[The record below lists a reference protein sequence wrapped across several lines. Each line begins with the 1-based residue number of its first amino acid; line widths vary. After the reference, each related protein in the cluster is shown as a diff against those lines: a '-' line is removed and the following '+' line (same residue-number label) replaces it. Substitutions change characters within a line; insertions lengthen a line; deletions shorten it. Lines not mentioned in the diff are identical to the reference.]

1 MPLDW
6 SEVEKRYSGGADV
19 PNLAGGRSLAVV
31 GADDEHIYIKHR
43 LWEASLKRA
52 NLERAVTLVEEGRLP
67 KNAEMFVENY
77 RAIVDGERGTS
88 VAQIL
93 KDLGHL
99 D

>member
-6 SEVEKRYSGGADV
+6 GDVTTRYAGGAEV

-31 GADDEHIYIKHR
+31 GADDDYIYIRHR
-43 LWEASLKRA
+43 LWEASLARS
-52 NLERAVTLVEEGRLP
+52 NLERAVQLVEEDRLP
-67 KNAEMFVENY
+67 RDARMFVENY

>member
-6 SEVEKRYSGGADV
+6 AAVKKRYSGGAEV
-19 PNLAGGRSLAVV
+19 PNLAGGGSLTVE
-31 GADDEHIYIKHR
+31 GADDQHVHIKHR
-43 LWEASLKRA
+43 LWKTSLRRA
-52 NLERAVTLVEEGRLP
+52 NFEKAVDLVEEGRLP
-67 KNAEMFVENY
+67 RNAEMFVENY